1 MSALRRSPYAL
12 AAMLALL
19 APAVS
24 RAQSQNQPFIVDMPS
39 ASAPAVTPAP
49 QPQPAATPADLAQR
63 PSASP
68 TPVTLRAAPLG
79 DGEGPDESALRY
91 YAQLGQMERVNT
103 EIERLVRLY
112 PGWTPPLDLFNG
124 EPPGNP
130 DEDVYW
136 ELFAADKIDEL
147 RAAIDA
153 RKKEEPNWQP
163 SRDLGNKL
171 RRKELRTR
179 IMNFWKEGR
188 LQDLVD
194 YVKADGYNADDA
206 DVEMLW
212 TVAEAFAKTKQNQ
225 EAVAAYMSILKSGAD
240 QPARLATIQ
249 KAMASLR
256 MNDVEKLIAAGR
268 VDSMGRSE
276 FSPIMVD
283 IVRAR
288 ISAYL
293 HDERIEKIP
302 ANELAVFQEYAKG
315 AADPNQTG
323 LVAWYYYK
331 IKAYREA
338 LDWFKLSL
346 ERGGDAMI
354 AHGLAHTLRELDMR
368 RETEE
373 VAFAWREPLVNNL
386 ILFIDILERDLTL
399 EFPPFVEPERLARYA
414 KVTMDVASGEGAQ
427 ALAWYAYN
435 SCQYDVA
442 EQWFQRAVAW
452 FPKEATVYGYALTLR
467 KLKRDKIYWDL
478 MNRYD
483 GLFAKVLEIIFP
495 DGMYHPP
502 TPCDELA
509 NQKLR
514 PMQQNVGGYVVPGA
528 YPAAPPAGVP
538 IQPGMTAAQAAGYS
552 PYGQQ
557 AQMAYGYRQQVEA
570 PKIDRKLFPVAV
582 DPENPLR
589 FAAAALAPSRTPSQ
603 FVPAA
608 AQAPLQR
615 EPFRGPYPLVAGRVP
630 GVGPMPYERY
640 GFALLPGWNGT
651 TKPTS
656 PTYAAQ
662 IAPAGTLWATELPE
676 KDRPKTALQAGG
688 GISSANGGAVAQ
700 GGNGAAPESA
710 PNSVPVAPNSIGDQ
724 SALSPNGAPV
734 RVVGSPVA
742 QQQVYQQPMAQQQ
755 VYQQP
760 MAQQQVY
767 QQPAPQQMIPQQAFA
782 PAAAPAPVAQPQ
794 QGAAAPSAYGA
805 PQNVKPVAIA
815 APAQQLAPQLP
826 DAADAG
832 TLAQRAMQF
841 FNEKNYTAALEA
853 LDRRILLAAETT
865 ELRMIRGWSLLHLHR
880 PEEARKAFATLGASS
895 GQPLQGSR

>member
-19 APAVS
+19 APGVS
-24 RAQSQNQPFIVDMPS
+24 RAQAQNQPFIVDMPS
-39 ASAPAVTPAP
+39 ASAPAIAPAP

-63 PSASP
+63 PG
-68 TPVTLRAAPLG
+68 TPAPVALRAAPLG

-147 RAAIDA
+147 RAAMDA

-163 SRDLGNKL
+163 SRDLANKL

-225 EAVAAYMSILKSGAD
+225 EAVAAYLSILKSGAD

-256 MNDVEKLIAAGR
+256 MNDVEKLIASGR
-268 VDSMGRSE
+268 VDSTGRSE
-276 FSPIMVD
+276 FAPIMVD

-293 HDERIEKIP
+293 HDERVEKIP

-315 AADPNQTG
+315 ASDPNQPG

-331 IKAYREA
+331 TKAYREA

-399 EFPPFVEPERLARYA
+399 EFPPYVEPDRLARYA

-502 TPCDELA
+502 TPCDEIA

-514 PMQQNVGGYVVPGA
+514 PTQQSVGGYVVPGA

-538 IQPGMTAAQAAGYS
+538 FQPGLTAAQAAGYS

-557 AQMAYGYRQQVEA
+557 AQMPSGYRQQVET

-589 FAAAALAPSRTPSQ
+589 FSAAALAPSRTPSQ

-608 AQAPLQR
+608 AQGPLQR

-676 KDRPKTALQAGG
+676 KDRPKTAAQAGG
-688 GISSANGGAVAQ
+688 GYSTGGSLAQ
-700 GGNGAAPESA
+700 GVNGAAPESA
-710 PNSVPVAPNSIGDQ
+710 PTSVPVAPNSIGDQ

-734 RVVGSPVA
+734 RVVGAPIAVAPVMQQVP
-742 QQQVYQQPMAQQQ
+742 QQQVLQQQ
-755 VYQQP
+755 V
-760 MAQQQVY
+760 
-767 QQPAPQQMIPQQAFA
+767 PQQAYA
-782 PAAAPAPVAQPQ
+782 PALAPAPVVPQ
-794 QGAAAPSAYGA
+794 QQVASAAPSAYGA
-805 PQNVKPVAIA
+805 PQTVRPIAIA
-815 APAQQLAPQLP
+815 APAQPLAPQLP
-826 DAADAG
+826 EAADAG

-853 LDRRILLAAETT
+853 LDRRLLLAAETT

-895 GQPLQGSR
+895 SGQPLQGSR

>member
-1 MSALRRSPYAL
+1 MPALMSRNFAFVAAL
-12 AAMLALL
+12 ALS
-19 APAVS
+19 APGAAF
-24 RAQSQNQPFIVDMPS
+24 AQAPGQSFIVDLPS
-39 ASAPAVTPAP
+39 ATAPMVAPAPKPAP
-49 QPQPAATPADLAQR
+49 A
-63 PSASP
+63 ASP
-68 TPVTLRAAPLG
+68 AELASRPVATTPTALSAAPILG
-79 DGEGPDESALRY
+79 EGEGPDETALRY

-136 ELFAADKIDEL
+136 ELFSADKIDEL
-147 RAAIDA
+147 RAAMDA

-163 SRDLGNKL
+163 SRDLANKV
-171 RRKELRTR
+171 RRKELRMR
-179 IMNFWKEGR
+179 IMAFWKEGR

-212 TVAEAFAKTKQNQ
+212 TIAEAFAKTKQTT
-225 EAVAAYMSILKSGAD
+225 EAVTVYLSILKSGAD
-240 QPARLATIQ
+240 QPARLATVQ
-249 KAMASLR
+249 KAMANLR

-268 VDSMGRSE
+268 VDANGRSE

-283 IVRAR
+283 VVRAR

-315 AADPNQTG
+315 ASDPNQSG

-331 IKAYREA
+331 VKSFRDA

-354 AHGLAHTLRELDMR
+354 AHGLAHSLRELDMR

-373 VAFAWREPLVNNL
+373 VAYAWREPLVNNL
-386 ILFIDILERDLTL
+386 ILFVDILERDLTL
-399 EFPPFVEPERLARYA
+399 EFPPFVEPDRLARYA

-435 SCQYDVA
+435 SCQYEVA

-452 FPKEATVYGYALTLR
+452 FPKEATVYGYALTEK
-467 KLKRDKIYWDL
+467 KLKRDKVFWDL

-483 GLFAKVLEIIFP
+483 GLFGKVIEIIFP
-495 DGMYHPP
+495 DGYYHPP

-514 PMQQNVGGYVVPGA
+514 PMQQTVGNYTVPGS
-528 YPAAPPAGVP
+528 YPMQQQPMGAP
-538 IQPGMTAAQAAGYS
+538 IQPGLTAAQAAGYS
-552 PYGQQ
+552 PYAQNQ
-557 AQMAYGYRQQVEA
+557 ALAYRQQEP
-570 PKIDRKLFPVAV
+570 PKIDRKLFPAAV

-589 FAAAALAPSRTPSQ
+589 YVSSATPPARTPAQ
-603 FVPAA
+603 FAQAA
-608 AQAPLQR
+608 AQIALQR
-615 EPFRGPYPLVAGRVP
+615 EPFRGPYQLVAGRVP
-630 GVGPMPYERY
+630 GVGTMPYERY
-640 GFALLPGWNGT
+640 GFALLPGWNGVN
-651 TKPTS
+651 KPTS

-676 KDRPKTALQAGG
+676 KDRPKTAMQAGSGGGGGGGAMMAGAGG
-688 GISSANGGAVAQ
+688 GSIAAGV
-700 GGNGAAPESA
+700 NGAAPEAA
-710 PNSVPVAPNSIGDQ
+710 PTSVPLVPTSIGDQ
-724 SALSPNGAPV
+724 SSALSANGSPV
-734 RVVGSPVA
+734 RVVGAPIGVTSGAPLYQQQASLQPAVAPVAYQAPAA
-742 QQQVYQQPMAQQQ
+742 QQQSQT
-755 VYQQP
+755 
-760 MAQQQVY
+760 
-767 QQPAPQQMIPQQAFA
+767 
-782 PAAAPAPVAQPQ
+782 
-794 QGAAAPSAYGA
+794 PSAYGQPATVQPTAILSAA
-805 PQNVKPVAIA
+805 PQP
-815 APAQQLAPQLP
+815 LTPQLP
-826 DAADAG
+826 DAADVG

-841 FNEKNYTAALEA
+841 FNEKNYSAALET
-853 LDRRILLAAETT
+853 LDRRAPLAPETT
-865 ELRMIRGWSLLHLHR
+865 ELRMIRGWSLLHLQR
-880 PEEARKAFATLGASS
+880 PEEARKAFATLGARSS
-895 GQPLQGSR
+895 GSSPQGSK